1 MKGRGGAGFCASC
14 TGSDATGLLVVGG
27 FVGEESND
35 VYRFDFET
43 GRRRDHTHTHTHT
56 HIAFLFW
63 NTMNASAPHLCV
75 VDAGK
80 WQVVLPPGNSI
91 IRPFSVSC
99 SALLHAPGT
108 GDPVVVFFGGEI
120 DPSDKGHEGAG
131 NFSNALLV
139 RAK

>member
-1 MKGRGGAGFCASC
+1 MSARRATTSTASISKQVGAGI
-14 TGSDATGLLVVGG
+14 
-27 FVGEESND
+27 
-35 VYRFDFET
+35 
-43 GRRRDHTHTHTHT
+43 THTHTHT